1 MVCQRQDQMIPADK
15 VNYIDEERYHIVH
28 DSRDIVW
35 IYTYG
40 NGLFAYDLATDEL
53 QHFESNINGFS
64 HITSNFLQYIM
75 EDRAG
80 GIWVSSEYTGISRL
94 SVLNEGAERVF
105 PEDETLSD
113 RSNTVRMINRMPDD
127 KIWLGTRRGGLYIYD
142 PHLKTIE
149 SSRYFDSNIYAV
161 EEGAD
166 GSIWLGS
173 RGNGLSIDGKWYTYH
188 SDDPLSI
195 GNNNIFTL
203 YRDRKNRMWIGTF
216 GGGLNLAVKEKDKYV
231 FKRFLNNFYSQRQE
245 EIQRKRA
252 EADAVRENLEA
263 QLGIV
268 DKKKEELDKLQHQ
281 EIEKLEA
288 LSGLSA
294 DEAKERLVESL
305 KEEAK
310 TQAQSYIND
319 IMDDAKLTASKEAK
333 RIVIQSIQRVATE
346 TAIENSVT
354 VFHIESDEIKGRIIG
369 REGRNIRALE
379 AATGVEIVVD
389 DTPEAIVLSAFD
401 PVRREIARLALHQL
415 VTDGRIHPARIE
427 EVVAKVRK
435 QVEEEIIETGKRTT
449 IDLGIHGLHPELIRI
464 IGKMKYRSSYGQ
476 NLLQHARET
485 ANLCAVMASELG
497 LNPKKAKRAGLLH
510 DIGKVPDEEP
520 ELPHALLGMK
530 LAEKF
535 KEKPDICNA
544 IGAHHDEIEMTSL
557 LAPIV
562 QVCDAISGARPGARR
577 EIVEAYIKRLNDLE
591 QLAMSYPGVTKTYA
605 IQAGRELRV
614 IVGADKIDDKQTENL
629 SGEIAKKIQDE
640 MTYPGQVKITV
651 IRETR
656 AVSFAK

>member
-1 MVCQRQDQMIPADK
+1 MDVVSILVSVACLIVGGLGAYVFFRYGLKSKYEAILKEAETEAEVMKKNKLLEVKGKFLDKKAELEKEVAARNQKIQQAENKLKQREM
-15 VNYIDEERYHIVH
+15 
-28 DSRDIVW
+28 
-35 IYTYG
+35 
-40 NGLFAYDLATDEL
+40 
-53 QHFESNINGFS
+53 
-64 HITSNFLQYIM
+64 
-75 EDRAG
+75 
-80 GIWVSSEYTGISRL
+80 
-94 SVLNEGAERVF
+94 VLNQR
-105 PEDETLSD
+105 
-113 RSNTVRMINRMPDD
+113 N
-127 KIWLGTRRGGLYIYD
+127 
-142 PHLKTIE
+142 
-149 SSRYFDSNIYAV
+149 
-161 EEGAD
+161 EE
-166 GSIWLGS
+166 
-173 RGNGLSIDGKWYTYH
+173 
-188 SDDPLSI
+188 
-195 GNNNIFTL
+195 
-203 YRDRKNRMWIGTF
+203 
-216 GGGLNLAVKEKDKYV
+216 V
-231 FKRFLNNFYSQRQE
+231 
-245 EIQRKRA
+245 QRKKQEA
-252 EADAVRENLEA
+252 EAIKENLEA
-263 QLGIV
+263 QLDII
-268 DKKKEELDKLQHQ
+268 DKKKEELEHLQRQ

-288 LSGLSA
+288 ISGLSA
-294 DEAKERLVESL
+294 EEAKERMIESL

-310 TQAQSYIND
+310 TEAQSYIND
-319 IMDDAKLTASKEAK
+319 IMDDAKMTASKEAK
-333 RIVIQSIQRVATE
+333 RIVIQTIQRVATE

-497 LNPKKAKRAGLLH
+497 RNTKKAKRAGLLH

-520 ELPHALLGMK
+520 ELPHALYGMK

-544 IGAHHDEIEMTSL
+544 IGAHHDEIEMSSL

-629 SGEIAKKIQDE
+629 SAEIAKKIQDE

-656 AVSFAK
+656 AVSYAK